1 MRRVLARA
9 GDVRA
14 LGHSHRR
21 ASRRIVREVITV
33 VRSARV
39 LLVLVLAFLTISSV
53 IGVAT
58 PDTGALEKM
67 VLLCLIGGCF
77 YAAAK
82 LTVLTDWAVERLA
95 RH

>member
-1 MRRVLARA
+1 VT
-9 GDVRA
+9 
-14 LGHSHRR
+14 
-21 ASRRIVREVITV
+21 TV
-33 VRSARV
+33 VQLARV
-39 LLVLVLAFLTISSV
+39 LLVLVLAFLTISAV

-58 PDTGALEKM
+58 PDTGALEKA

-82 LTVLTDWAVERLA
+82 LTALTDWAVERLT